1 MPHALT
7 HKMHDTIRFAKFKS
21 ELKQLACCNLNNV
34 QAGVEGL
41 LIEHLELDEVDVD
54 RMRIG
59 GEVDH
64 LPDLHRS
71 HGRSLCHRIGPGPV
85 AQCGLNGVAIGVII
99 LHQSKFPVV
108 QRMC

>member
-1 MPHALT
+1 MPDALT
-7 HKMHDTIRFAKFKS
+7 HKMHNTTGIAKFKS
-21 ELKQLACCNLNNV
+21 ELKQLACCNINV
-34 QAGVEGL
+34 QAGVDGL

-71 HGRSLCHRIGPGPV
+71 QGRSLCHVIGPGPV
-85 AQCGLNGVAIGVII
+85 AQCDLSGVAIGVII
-99 LHQSKFPVV
+99 LHHSEFPVV
-108 QRMC
+108 ARMC